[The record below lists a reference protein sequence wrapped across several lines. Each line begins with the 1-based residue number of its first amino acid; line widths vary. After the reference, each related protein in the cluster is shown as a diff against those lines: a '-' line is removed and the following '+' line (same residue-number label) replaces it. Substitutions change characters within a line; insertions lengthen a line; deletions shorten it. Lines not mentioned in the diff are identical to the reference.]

1 METGDKNRNMSQR
14 HTLFCEKSLGKIDA
28 KDVKLFWNGSVRE
41 FYCLK
46 EFTDYF
52 GESEYFSEN
61 FDGEAINWSGVV
73 NFHCVQMSLVM
84 SMHLFLVMIDMTCAL
99 FIVFLVSSKGVIS
112 LELIFV
118 YLYTRSQSLSNM
130 I

>member
-1 METGDKNRNMSQR
+1 METGDKNRNVSQR
-14 HTLFCEKSLGKIDA
+14 HTLFCEESLGKIDA
-28 KDVKLFWNGSVRE
+28 KDVKLFWNGSVHE

-46 EFTDYF
+46 AFTDYF

-84 SMHLFLVMIDMTCAL
+84 SMHFFLVMIDMTCAL
-99 FIVFLVSSKGVIS
+99 FIVFLVSSKDVIS

-130 I
+130 T